1 MSLQSNGLHTSTWVF
16 LSITLLLSLPGLAET
31 DDTSSDIATNSQ
43 TANKSLRDSGSEQ
56 LPLPPNGTL
65 NLEVAPVEVDPVV
78 TNEEIE
84 SKSELQKLLIHE
96 ERSHVHIGG
105 KIMLND
111 DASIKHPSIHDIDG
125 GEVDITIDLE

>member
-1 MSLQSNGLHTSTWVF
+1 MFIQSSGLRTSTYVF
-16 LSITLLLSLPGLAET
+16 LSITLLLSLPALAET
-31 DDTSSDIATNSQ
+31 DGTNSDITANSQ
-43 TANKSLRDSGSEQ
+43 PASKSLRDSGNEQ
-56 LPLPPNGTL
+56 LQPPLDGTL
-65 NLEVAPVEVDPVV
+65 NLELVPVEVVPVI

-96 ERSHVHIGG
+96 DRSHVHVGG

-125 GEVDITIDLE
+125 AEVDITIDLE